1 MARRTRPGPRDRRL
15 PPDESASSIAPRA
28 MLAGFV
34 TTLVAT
40 TVGAGAEAGYLEATD
55 PTRVSAATN
64 AVDLLRTAGIGALAG
79 LVAGVVIMVLTAW
92 LAMMLRP
99 HLQRG
104 RRRARLLGLLL
115 STVLWALGV
124 WLGLGVLG
132 FSGLGST
139 GYLLASPA
147 LVVAWVLT
155 WFFAPWV
162 AAPRRRD

>member
-1 MARRTRPGPRDRRL
+1 
-15 PPDESASSIAPRA
+15 

-92 LAMMLRP
+92 LAMTLRP

-104 RRRARLLGLLL
+104 RRRARLLGVLL

>member
-1 MARRTRPGPRDRRL
+1 MARGTRPGSRGPRPL
-15 PPDESASSIAPRA
+15 PEESASSIAPRA

-99 HLQRG
+99 QLQRG

-162 AAPRRRD
+162 AAPRHRD